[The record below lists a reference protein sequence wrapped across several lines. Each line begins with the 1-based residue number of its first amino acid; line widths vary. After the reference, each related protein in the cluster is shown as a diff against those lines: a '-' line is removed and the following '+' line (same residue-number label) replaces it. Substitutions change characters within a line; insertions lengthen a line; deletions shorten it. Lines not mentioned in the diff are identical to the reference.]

1 MHGRATAPGAVGI
14 TGIGFRHLSVSPVSW
29 FEALR
34 EQGLA
39 ERDRW
44 LLWAPVLLGV
54 GMALAFGR
62 PALPPLAHG
71 LGALGAAGVL
81 GVVAYR
87 LARAADGRL
96 AIAAAFALV
105 SAGYGTAV
113 LRTHA
118 VVVSG
123 LERSGTWRLQ
133 ATVATV
139 EPTTDGLRLLLI
151 DGAVVEGGPGELP
164 PRIRV
169 NLGRDAEI
177 LPGDRIALRA
187 RLQPPAGPAL
197 PGGFD
202 YARQAFFERL
212 GAVGYALGPA
222 TVVARAPAGA
232 SMGIAAL
239 RTTMTARLTAHAP
252 GDTGA
257 VAAALLTGVRAGI
270 SDQVWRDFQRSGL
283 AHLLAISG
291 LHMVLVAGTV
301 LAVLRYALALIEPL
315 ALRVPAR
322 KVAAAV
328 AIAVAAGYM
337 LLAGATVPTQ
347 RAFIMIAIALVAV
360 IVDRDPISMRLL
372 AWAALIVLVLRPE
385 SILGASFQLSF
396 AAVTALIA
404 VYEAPAVRDRLRTTA
419 ADDPLRRAAAYLIG
433 VAATTL
439 IASTATT
446 PFAAFHFQTVP
457 TYGVFANLLAV
468 PVTAFWIMPAG
479 LLSVLAMPA
488 GLDAW
493 TVPVM
498 AAGIDVVLWIAHV
511 AARLP
516 GASLALSVLP
526 TAFLALVAL
535 GGLWLALWQRPWR
548 WAGLAPIAL
557 GVLLALAHRPP
568 DLVIAADLQMAALRT
583 ATGDL
588 ALVEWRGDR
597 MRREQWLRGLGA
609 ERFDRVLP
617 LRRTTEE
624 LSCDFAGCIVRRAGR
639 AVALV
644 RRPDALHEDCARA
657 DLVISQVGRC
667 PPGTAFIDGKTA
679 RASQGLAIRLGE
691 GGALV
696 DSVAAHRGAWPW
708 VRPQ

>member
-1 MHGRATAPGAVGI
+1 MHGRATARVAVGVA
-14 TGIGFRHLSVSPVSW
+14 GIGLRRPQIALGAW
-29 FEALR
+29 LATLR
-34 EQGLA
+34 ERTLA

-54 GMALAFGR
+54 GMALAFAR
-62 PALPPLAHG
+62 SALPPVAHG
-71 LGALGAAGVL
+71 VAAIGFASLLGVL
-81 GVVAYR
+81 AVH
-87 LARAADGRL
+87 LARIADGRL
-96 AIAAAFALV
+96 ALAAGLALLC
-105 SAGYGTAV
+105 AGYGAAV

-118 VVVSG
+118 VAAPG
-123 LERSGTWRLQ
+123 LDRSGTWRIE
-133 ATVATV
+133 ATVAIV
-139 EPTTDGLRLLLI
+139 EPTTDGLRLVLV
-151 DGAVVEGGPGELP
+151 AATAVEGRATPLP
-164 PRIRV
+164 HRIRV
-169 NLGRDAEI
+169 NLRGQSEI

-202 YARQAFFERL
+202 YARQAYFERL

-222 TVVARAPAGA
+222 TVVARAPGNA
-232 SMGIAAL
+232 SMGVAAL
-239 RTTMTARLTAHAP
+239 RATMTARLTAHAP

-283 AHLLAISG
+283 AHLLSISG
-291 LHMVLVAGTV
+291 LHMVLVAGTIV
-301 LAVLRYALALIEPL
+301 GTLRYALALIEPL
-315 ALRVPAR
+315 ALRAPAR
-322 KVAAAV
+322 KVAAVV

-347 RAFIMIAIALVAV
+347 RAFIMIAIALLAV
-360 IVDRDPISMRLL
+360 IVDRDPVSMRLL
-372 AWAALIVLVLRPE
+372 AWAALVVLALRPE

-404 VYEAPAVRDRLRTTA
+404 VYETPAVRARLRATA
-419 ADDPLRRAAAYLIG
+419 ADDPLRRVGAYVLG

-439 IASTATT
+439 IASVATT

-457 TYGVFANLLAV
+457 TYGVLANLLAV

-479 LLSVLAMPA
+479 LLSVLAMPL

-498 AAGIDVVLWIAHV
+498 AAGINVVLWIAH
-511 AARLP
+511 AAASLP
-516 GASLALSVLP
+516 GAALALSILP

-548 WAGLAPIAL
+548 WAGLAPIAF
-557 GVLLALAHRPP
+557 GILLALAHRPP
-568 DLVIAADLQMAALRT
+568 DLVVAADLQMAAART

-588 ALVEWRGDR
+588 ALIEWRGDR
-597 MRREQWLRGLGA
+597 MRREQWQRGLGA
-609 ERFDRVLP
+609 ARLERVLP
-617 LRRTTEE
+617 LKSGGDA
-624 LSCDFAGCIVRRAGR
+624 LACDPAGCVLRRAGR

-644 RRPDALHEDCARA
+644 RRGDALREDCVRA
-657 DLVISQVGRC
+657 DLVISDVGRC
-667 PPGTAFIDGKTA
+667 RSSTAFIDGRTA
-679 RASQGLAIRLGE
+679 RASQGMAIRLLESGPVVE
-691 GGALV
+691 T
-696 DSVAAHRGAWPW
+696 VATHRGHWPW